1 MKKTVSEI
9 LLHLSVNLFLCFS
22 HLFCVGARGWEDISF
37 VSLNIHILLS
47 SILLMLF
54 NYHYM
59 KTTETR
65 YFNPHVLYLLPEI
78 SSYYIATLS
87 GDEWVNNCCLMPT
100 CAAYW
105 SIFWREQFAFGWD
118 DDHVHIVLD
127 HRIYLAFYSTNSL
140 KHDHVRIVL
149 DHRTYLALYSTN
161 SLKHDHVRIVLDH
174 RTYLAFYSTK
184 SLKH

>member
-1 MKKTVSEI
+1 VDEKI
-9 LLHLSVNLFLCFS
+9 
-22 HLFCVGARGWEDISF
+22 
-37 VSLNIHILLS
+37 
-47 SILLMLF
+47 
-54 NYHYM
+54 
-59 KTTETR
+59 
-65 YFNPHVLYLLPEI
+65 YLLCLWTFI
-78 SSYYIATLS
+78 FCYRQSCWCCLIITIWKLQRHVTLTHMSCIYYQKYLAYYIATLS

-100 CAAYW
+100 CAVYW

-127 HRIYLAFYSTNSL
+127 HRTYLAFYSTNSL